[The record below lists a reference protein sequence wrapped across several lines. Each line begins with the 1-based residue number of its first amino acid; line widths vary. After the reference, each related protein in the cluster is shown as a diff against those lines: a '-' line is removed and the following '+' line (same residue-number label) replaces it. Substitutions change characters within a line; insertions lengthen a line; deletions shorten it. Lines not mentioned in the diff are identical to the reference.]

1 MVVRA
6 TTRGLGSEGLAP
18 RVASPAVRGSMG
30 QALGNRLVRH
40 RALLLSSLFST
51 AALAPAGAQAVKEQ
65 QPGAREALEP
75 LLTGEMV
82 DRCLPP
88 VAPAGVDLPANP
100 PRNEPAPQ
108 GKQAA
113 VAAAASH
120 KRAEDL
126 LAALRAR
133 SCVAAE
139 TNREQVALMVAA
151 TRLQAEDRVG
161 REALDGAHRLLEE
174 RHAALREAL
183 REYVAA
189 VSDARYARVDEI
201 RRELEEVLRRR

>member
-6 TTRGLGSEGLAP
+6 TTRGPGSEGPAP

-65 QPGAREALEP
+65 HPGAREALEP

-113 VAAAASH
+113 VAAAH

-189 VSDARYARVDEI
+189 VWDARYARVDEI